1 MKIMSEYTPTYILT
15 WNPKKFDWR
24 EYEEMVD
31 IVKDGI
37 GIETDWSCRS
47 KNLRK
52 GDRFILLMQGMG
64 SKNGVVGFGE
74 ILTSTYELPF
84 TEFGDKFVDIRF
96 TRMWNY
102 KTDKYVR
109 TDVLKSMF
117 PEQCFTPQF
126 SGIKVKQSILPVLW
140 RVIDDKHNNNSI

>member
-1 MKIMSEYTPTYILT
+1 MSEYTSTYILT
-15 WNPKKFDWR
+15 WNPNKFDWR
-24 EYEEMVD
+24 EYEEMVG

-37 GIETDWSCRS
+37 GLETDWSCRS

-64 SKNGVVGFGE
+64 IKNGVVGFGK

-96 TRMWNY
+96 ERMWNY

-117 PEQCFTPQF
+117 PEQCFVPQF
-126 SGIKVKQSILPVLW
+126 SGIKVKSSILPVLW
-140 RVIDDKHNNNSI
+140 RVIDDRNSDNSI

>member
-1 MKIMSEYTPTYILT
+1 MSEYTPTYILT
-15 WNPKKFDWR
+15 WNPNKFDWR
-24 EYEEMVD
+24 EYEEMVG

-37 GIETDWSCRS
+37 GLETDWSCRS

-64 SKNGVVGFGE
+64 IKNGVVGFGK

-96 TRMWNY
+96 ERMWNY

-117 PEQCFTPQF
+117 PEQCFVPQF
-126 SGIKVKQSILPVLW
+126 SGIKVKSSILPVLW
-140 RVIDDKHNNNSI
+140 RVIDDRNSDNSI